1 MSNPG
6 TVHCPAC
13 GHATPAIAFCGH
25 CGGPLPRV
33 VEDTAK
39 TQFGLPAFDATGAL
53 DDAKTLASM
62 PAQAAVP
69 AVTAAPVA
77 PAGPIASRP
86 IEAAPPT
93 EPFAPP
99 AAFATHAHSAAAS
112 MGGANLGALEAW
124 SEPEKLARLLGV
136 AAIALFVT
144 RFIPVMVVQGT
155 VWTWTGD
162 GESVFRA
169 LVFPILVA
177 AGYAFVAF
185 APGPLRE
192 NLPAGLL
199 RGLPFVLSYLGT
211 ALLYAAAPIAAMMN
225 GGGIVAWF
233 YPALVI
239 GLFAL
244 AKDRQDPIARGLVAV
259 GGGMTFIGGMV
270 GVGFLFRFSGAP
282 ALLILHNIIFFLL
295 VLTALGSVVFAV
307 PSAWW
312 PQVEGLAKYAGL
324 VAGVLLA
331 WPLLSGLLFAMAVPG
346 VSKLTVLLHT
356 WTLVFGLLFVL
367 WLTAP
372 AALASLRK
380 LAAVSS
386 RP

>member
-13 GHATPAIAFCGH
+13 GQATPAIAFCGH

-77 PAGPIASRP
+77 PAGPIASGP

-93 EPFAPP
+93 EEV
-99 AAFATHAHSAAAS
+99 SIK

-124 SEPEKLARLLGV
+124 REPEKLARLLGV

-144 RFIPVMVVQGT
+144 RFIPVMVSGGT

-169 LVFPILVA
+169 MVFPILVA

-185 APGPLRE
+185 APGPMRE

-259 GGGMTFIGGMV
+259 GGGMTFIGGMI

>member
-6 TVHCPAC
+6 TVHCSAC
-13 GHATPAIAFCGH
+13 GQATPAIAFCGH

-69 AVTAAPVA
+69 AVTAASVA

-93 EPFAPP
+93 EPFTPP
-99 AAFATHAHSAAAS
+99 AAFATHAPSAAAS

-124 SEPEKLARLLGV
+124 REPEKLARLLGV

-144 RFIPVMVVQGT
+144 RFIPVMVSGGT

-169 LVFPILVA
+169 MVFPILVA

-185 APGPLRE
+185 APGPMRE

-259 GGGMTFIGGMV
+259 GGGMTFIGGMI

-312 PQVEGLAKYAGL
+312 PQVDGLAKYAGL